1 MQKKQKNNEG
11 WDGND
16 FLKMSLVTEW
26 GINRNA
32 YKK

>member
-16 FLKMSLVTEW
+16 FQRGVKDAKENNTK
-26 GINRNA
+26 NYPN
-32 YKK
+32 